1 MHSYEIRDTLSFR
14 LTTVLLTCNQ
24 TPFKNILSIILIC
37 FVQERLDFPFFYLL
51 ILVVLSLKNKK
62 YQQHFLDL
70 LVVIDTEPA
79 NLIDKTQKC
88 PTTEKY
94 TFSKFTLCTL
104 YKPQKNHI
112 I

>member
-37 FVQERLDFPFFYLL
+37 FVQERLNFPFFFNLL

-62 YQQHFLDL
+62 
-70 LVVIDTEPA
+70 IS
-79 NLIDKTQKC
+79 
-88 PTTEKY
+88 TTLFRSTY
-94 TFSKFTLCTL
+94 S
-104 YKPQKNHI
+104 YRY
-112 I
+112 